1 MFAVNL
7 PTPDP
12 SLEKGG
18 ERRYYANSK
27 IYSILPVQSA
37 PLPAGREGSGVGR
50 SPKTTFRSG
59 LKSKISN
66 LKPKIHA

>member
-1 MFAVNL
+1 MVKSEMVKLNPL
-7 PTPDP
+7 RKVCKKCSQSIYPPL

-37 PLPAGREGSGVGR
+37 PLPAGREGPGVGR
-50 SPKTTFRSG
+50 FT
-59 LKSKISN
+59 
-66 LKPKIHA
+66 

>member
-7 PTPDP
+7 PTPGP

-37 PLPAGREGSGVGR
+37 PLPAGREGSGVGM
-50 SPKTTFRSG
+50 
-59 LKSKISN
+59 IH
-66 LKPKIHA
+66 LKPLFGVDSRFKF